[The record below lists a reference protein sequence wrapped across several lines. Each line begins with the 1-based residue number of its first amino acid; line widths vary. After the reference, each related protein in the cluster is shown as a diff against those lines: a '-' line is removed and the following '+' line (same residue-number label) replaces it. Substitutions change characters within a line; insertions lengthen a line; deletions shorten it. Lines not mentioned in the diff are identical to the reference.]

1 MLLNSLLLH
10 EYILLYTLI
19 GCFSFS
25 VKITDSQTW
34 YPFVIFLSKLD
45 ASITSSKSSNFFP
58 YILDISESSN
68 RATGSSPY
76 TSPIVSI

>member
-25 VKITDSQTW
+25 VKITDSQTL
-34 YPFVIFLSKLD
+34 YPFVIFLSKSD
-45 ASITSSKSSNFFP
+45 ASITEKLKSEN
-58 YILDISESSN
+58 
-68 RATGSSPY
+68 
-76 TSPIVSI
+76 